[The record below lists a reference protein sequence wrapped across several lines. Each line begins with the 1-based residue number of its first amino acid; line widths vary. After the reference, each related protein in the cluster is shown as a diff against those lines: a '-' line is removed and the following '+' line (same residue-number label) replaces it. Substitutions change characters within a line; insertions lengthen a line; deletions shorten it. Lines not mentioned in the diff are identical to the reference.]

1 MTETTR
7 KVDNDPL
14 KNNYIEDLG
23 RRKSTKFTREEK
35 AVDKALIYPFL

>member
-1 MTETTR
+1 MTDTTR
-7 KVDNDPL
+7 KADNDPL

-23 RRKSTKFTREEK
+23 RHKRTKLTREEK